1 MTETATAPAAEIVQA
16 PPVQPHR
23 MQDAAAMQQHWFITV
38 DSGVTVEDLKR
49 PAFWAS
55 CAWRLKN
62 MARVTVMPD
71 DESYVCELLV
81 RDAGR
86 QYAVM
91 SVLNYVQLAT
101 DLKVPVDAAYEV
113 KWRGPHAKFGVLRL
127 ADKAIVSEGH
137 ADKLAAQ
144 VWLTEHLKA
153 MSR

>member
-1 MTETATAPAAEIVQA
+1 MSEVSESVVEKVVA
-16 PPVQPHR
+16 PPVASHR
-23 MQDAAAMQQHWFITV
+23 VKDAAAMQQNFFVTVNSDVTV
-38 DSGVTVEDLKR
+38 DDLKR
-49 PAFWAS
+49 PEFWAS
-55 CAWRLKN
+55 AAWQMKN
-62 MARVTVMPD
+62 LARVTVMPD

-101 DLKVPVDAAYEV
+101 DLKVPIDAAYEV

-137 ADKLAAQ
+137 VDKQAAQ
-144 VWLTEHLKA
+144 AWLTEHLKA
-153 MSR
+153 FAR